1 MTRFV
6 CVAAGAVGAIAILGS
21 GCERANDSA
30 FGDDDAGGDAA
41 LFGGDELTL
50 SDGTGI
56 GPTEGDPTTCAE
68 AAQFKT
74 YIGCDYWPTVVANN
88 VWSIFDFA
96 AVVANGQTVDATVTV
111 TGPSDTNVT
120 VTVPA
125 GELTKIYLPWV
136 AALKGPD
143 TDRCGTAMPLRASV
157 KEAGGA
163 YHLVSSIPV
172 TVYQFNALEY
182 QGTGGPFGKTWN
194 ACPGDLECPDGFTPI
209 GCYSF
214 SNDASLLIP
223 STAMTGNYRVTGEH
237 GWGLANIGAYFA
249 VTAVADDTQV
259 TVHVSSTGQIVAG
272 GTIPATGPNGTVTFR
287 LDAGD
292 VAELVS
298 APSDDSDLSGSLVQ
312 ATKPV
317 QIIAGV
323 PCIQQTLGTEACDH
337 IEQVVLPAETLGA
350 DYVVTVPTGPLRN
363 IVGHVVRI
371 YGNVDGTTL
380 TYDPVA
386 PDGCPATIDA
396 GEVVECGMVTSDF
409 EVKGSHEFAVG
420 SFMLGGT
427 VLDPNPN
434 TYDQE
439 GDPSQSVSVAV
450 EQYRRKYIFLAPSDY
465 DVSFVD
471 IVGPMGVTVT
481 LDSVVVE
488 TPFTAIGTTGYGV
501 SRVEL
506 GPGQLGA
513 HVLTAT
519 KPVGIQ
525 VMGYGAY
532 TSYQYPGG
540 LNLALIAPPPIAP
553 P

>member
-1 MTRFV
+1 
-6 CVAAGAVGAIAILGS
+6 
-21 GCERANDSA
+21 
-30 FGDDDAGGDAA
+30 
-41 LFGGDELTL
+41 
-50 SDGTGI
+50 
-56 GPTEGDPTTCAE
+56 
-68 AAQFKT
+68 
-74 YIGCDYWPTVVANN
+74 
-88 VWSIFDFA
+88 
-96 AVVANGQTVDATVTV
+96 
-111 TGPSDTNVT
+111 
-120 VTVPA
+120 
-125 GELTKIYLPWV
+125 
-136 AALKGPD
+136 
-143 TDRCGTAMPLRASV
+143 
-157 KEAGGA
+157 
-163 YHLVSSIPV
+163 
-172 TVYQFNALEY
+172 
-182 QGTGGPFGKTWN
+182 
-194 ACPGDLECPDGFTPI
+194 
-209 GCYSF
+209 
-214 SNDASLLIP
+214 
-223 STAMTGNYRVTGEH
+223 
-237 GWGLANIGAYFA
+237 
-249 VTAVADDTQV
+249 
-259 TVHVSSTGQIVAG
+259 
-272 GTIPATGPNGTVTFR
+272 
-287 LDAGD
+287 
-292 VAELVS
+292 
-298 APSDDSDLSGSLVQ
+298 
-312 ATKPV
+312 
-317 QIIAGV
+317 
-323 PCIQQTLGTEACDH
+323 
-337 IEQVVLPAETLGA
+337 
-350 DYVVTVPTGPLRN
+350 
-363 IVGHVVRI
+363 
-371 YGNVDGTTL
+371 
-380 TYDPVA
+380 VA

-409 EVKGSHEFAVG
+409 EIKGSHEFAVG